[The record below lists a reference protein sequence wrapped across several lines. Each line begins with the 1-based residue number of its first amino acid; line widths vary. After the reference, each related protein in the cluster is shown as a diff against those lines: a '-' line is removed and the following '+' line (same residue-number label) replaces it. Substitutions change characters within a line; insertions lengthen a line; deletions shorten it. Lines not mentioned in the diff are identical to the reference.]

1 MNPENILIADDFHQT
16 LMDKLNSISVPFQY
30 RPAITRE
37 EIKEELAKGITGLV
51 LRSKT
56 PVDKDLLNHQTALKF
71 VARGGAGLDNIDS
84 EFATKLGVE
93 CINAGN
99 ANSLSVAEHT
109 LGMLLSLLHR
119 LHSADAEIRSGE
131 WNRSGNRGSE
141 LSGKTIGIIGYGN
154 AGSAFARLLRGFD
167 VHIIAYDKYKKGF
180 SNDRVSEVST
190 NDIFREADIVTLHLP
205 LDSQTK
211 LMVNSDFLQSF
222 VRKIIL
228 LNTSRGLIVNTID
241 VLNALENG
249 KILGFG
255 ADVLEQENLHQ
266 MSVSGQNWFNGLIGR
281 KDVLLTPH
289 VAGWTSESYRRISE
303 ILGDKIIRKLAVQKE
318 I

>member
-154 AGSAFARLLRGFD
+154 AG
-167 VHIIAYDKYKKGF
+167 
-180 SNDRVSEVST
+180 RVC
-190 NDIFREADIVTLHLP
+190 
-205 LDSQTK
+205 
-211 LMVNSDFLQSF
+211 
-222 VRKIIL
+222 
-228 LNTSRGLIVNTID
+228 
-241 VLNALENG
+241 
-249 KILGFG
+249 
-255 ADVLEQENLHQ
+255 
-266 MSVSGQNWFNGLIGR
+266 
-281 KDVLLTPH
+281 
-289 VAGWTSESYRRISE
+289 
-303 ILGDKIIRKLAVQKE
+303 
-318 I
+318 